1 MALVL
6 LSQSKLQSFLLKL
19 ILGWIYA
26 FSFALFLKVIK
37 RMHCKGCRC
46 GLTWFDME
54 WLDMDMEHAFSFFC
68 DFCRLCS
75 VIVDVMQCNWK
86 NQCGTIQKGYYAHK
100 LWAPRVAK
108 PDHHKII

>member
-1 MALVL
+1 MNTMFEVSLLKPCLIELMALVL
-6 LSQSKLQSFLLKL
+6 LSQSKLQGFLLKL

-54 WLDMDMEHAFSFFC
+54 WLDMDMEQNG
-68 DFCRLCS
+68 DRLSKNDKKCH
-75 VIVDVMQCNWK
+75 IYNW
-86 NQCGTIQKGYYAHK
+86 T
-100 LWAPRVAK
+100 
-108 PDHHKII
+108 